1 MQFTKQAMPMFTHDH
16 AAYVRQM
23 YDWHMKMAQYHEQLR
38 AFHLERAKQLQKLA
52 EERAK
57 TSEISSDTSAA

>member
-1 MQFTKQAMPMFTHDH
+1 MQFTKQAMPMFTHDY

-23 YDWHMKMAQYHEQLR
+23 YDWHMKMAQYHDQLR
-38 AFHLERAKQLQKLA
+38 AFHLERAKQFQKMA

-57 TSEISSDTSAA
+57 TSEIPSGTSAA

>member
-1 MQFTKQAMPMFTHDH
+1 MQFIKQEMPMYTHDH

-23 YDWHMKMAQYHEQLR
+23 YDWHVKMAQYQDQLR
-38 AFHLERAKQLQKLA
+38 AFHLERAKQFQKMA

-57 TSEISSDTSAA
+57 TSEIPSGTSAA